1 MIFDYKK
8 LKDNIQTLASHKD
21 VIVNALEFQEGLSNN
36 MFKQLKTELG
46 IELAPGLVELYSNT
60 NGLLFEWVAK
70 VGQYQYNGYINIP
83 SVFNSI
89 GIVYEGDSLVKSDF
103 FHEDTL
109 WSTYFDEAE
118 IEDRKQ
124 FSLLES
130 INGSDSNFCCRN
142 TEESAN
148 KLFIIDKMQ
157 VSDTGKT
164 IADYLAFISS
174 TCGIQNLRL
183 CLLENTILESC
194 LNDKPEW
201 HFINNLLNVK

>member
-8 LKDNIQTLASHKD
+8 LKNNIQMLASHKD
-21 VIVNALEFQEGLSNN
+21 VMVNVLDFQEGVSNDL
-36 MFKQLKTELG
+36 FKQLKTELG
-46 IELAPGLVELYSNT
+46 IELAPGLIELYSNT

-89 GIVYEGDSLVKSDF
+89 GIAYNGNSLVKSVF

-109 WSTYFDEAE
+109 WTTYFDEAE
-118 IEDRKQ
+118 IEERKQ

-130 INGSDSNFCCRN
+130 INGSDCNFCYRN

-148 KLFIIDKMQ
+148 KLFVIDKMQ
-157 VSDTGKT
+157 VSETGKT
-164 IADYLAFISS
+164 ITDYLAFISS

-201 HFINNLLNVK
+201 QFINNLLHIK